1 MKVETSTAI
10 TLGLTVLLTYWGAWI
25 SSSETA
31 LFSLSP
37 MKTITYRDSHDSRKR
52 LIANLLSHPKDLL
65 VTIFMINTFVNIMLQ
80 NIVSSLFGEDGGWE
94 LKIGIPLLLT
104 LILGEIIPKYIGL
117 QNNYSIAYK
126 VAPKVNFLQ
135 NLLKPIRKFII
146 AVTTPVSRML
156 FFFLKKDA
164 DISKEELE
172 HVLETSEKQGILSP
186 EVNELIKGY
195 LEFQKSSVKEHMWP
209 TEDILFYEISQP
221 LTKLTYLF
229 SEEECTRIPV
239 ADKTL
244 DNVLGI
250 ITAAQ
255 FFKYQH
261 EIRTT
266 KDLLKFLEK
275 PYYIPETMSSRMLLR
290 RFDEKGE
297 VLALVVDEYGSI
309 SGLITKEDLI
319 ELVVGEIEDS
329 RDQQP
334 LFVKAGKN
342 EVIASGKWELA
353 DFNEYFHVQLK
364 SQSMLTIG
372 GWLTEQLG
380 TIPKS
385 GTKWESSG
393 FLFQILAAGPN
404 RITRLFIRKLKL

>member
-1 MKVETSTAI
+1 MESSTAI
-10 TLGLTVLLTYWGAWI
+10 ILGLTALLTYWGAWI
-25 SSSETA
+25 SSAETA

-37 MKTITYRDSHDSRKR
+37 LKILTYKDSKDSKKK
-52 LIANLLSHPKDLL
+52 LIATLLSHPKDLL

-80 NIVSSLFGEDGGWE
+80 NIVSSLFGEDGRWE

-126 VAPKVNFLQ
+126 VAPKINLLQ

-146 AVTTPVSRML
+146 AVTTPVSRVL
-156 FFFLKKDA
+156 FFFLKKDPV
-164 DISKEELE
+164 ISKEELD

-186 EVNELIKGY
+186 EMNEFIKGY
-195 LEFQKSSVKEHMWP
+195 LEFQQSSVKEHMWP
-209 TEDILFYEISQP
+209 KEDILYYEISQP
-221 LTKLTYLF
+221 LTKLSYLF

-239 ADKTL
+239 VEKTL
-244 DNVLGI
+244 DNVLGV
-250 ITAAQ
+250 ITAPHY
-255 FFKYQH
+255 FKYQH
-261 EIRTT
+261 EIRHP
-266 KDLLKFLEK
+266 KDLTKFLEK
-275 PYYIPETMSSRMLLR
+275 AYYVPETMSSRILWK

-297 VLALVVDEYGSI
+297 ILALVVDEYGSI

-319 ELVVGEIEDS
+319 EVVVGDIEDS

-353 DFNEYFHVQLK
+353 DFNEYFNTHLK

-385 GTKWESSG
+385 GIKWESDG

-404 RITRLFIRKLKL
+404 RITRLFIRKLK

>member
-1 MKVETSTAI
+1 MKVELSTAI
-10 TLGLTVLLTYWGAWI
+10 TLGLTALLTYWGAWI
-25 SSSETA
+25 SSAETA

-37 MKTITYRDSHDSRKR
+37 LKILTYNDSKDGKKK
-52 LIANLLSHPKDLL
+52 LIASLLSHPKDLL

-80 NIVSSLFGEDGGWE
+80 NIVSSLVGEEGGWE

-117 QNNYSIAYK
+117 QNNTSIAYK
-126 VAPKVNFLQ
+126 VAPKINFLQ
-135 NLLKPIRKFII
+135 NLLKPLRKLTI
-146 AVTTPVSRML
+146 AVTTPVSRVL
-156 FFFLKKDA
+156 FFFLRKEPVL
-164 DISKEELE
+164 SKEELD
-172 HVLETSEKQGILSP
+172 HVLETSERQGILSP
-186 EVNELIKGY
+186 EMNEFIKGY
-195 LEFQKSSVKEHMWP
+195 LEFQKASVKEHMWP
-209 TEDILFYEISQP
+209 KEDILYYEIAQP
-221 LTKLTYLF
+221 LSKLSYLF

-239 ADKTL
+239 ASKNL

-250 ITAAQ
+250 ITASQ
-255 FFKYQH
+255 YFKHQH
-261 EIRTT
+261 KIHNQS
-266 KDLLKFLEK
+266 DLIKFLEK
-275 PYYIPETMSSRMLLR
+275 PYYVPETMSSRMLLK

-319 ELVVGEIEDS
+319 EVVVGDIEDS

-342 EVIASGKWELA
+342 EVIASGKWELTE
-353 DFNEYFHVQLK
+353 FNEYFQSNLK

-385 GTKWESSG
+385 GAKWESHG
-393 FLFQILAAGPN
+393 FMFQILAAGPN
-404 RITRLFIRKLKL
+404 RITRLFIRKVK